1 MSIVT
6 TNIPSLFSFNS
17 PHSLQPFCTA
27 ATTLSQHQPPS
38 ENPRFSHKRG
48 GSRRPI
54 FATCARDQTSSQLPP
69 CRRTGA
75 IGPYRNRS
83 RGPLVTCQ
91 LWRRAALA
99 VAEPEPAAAPP
110 RRGIR
115 VCRSV
120 SRVFEEQRKRG
131 ELVPACMQ
139 LAASLPAQDAYSV
152 PIKPHIISPI
162 SKTPTTEFPNHCP
175 LFLNPVTGS
184 QPQGKARQSFDYAA
198 RSRLSPLIINGS
210 R

>member
-1 MSIVT
+1 MAADCTEYIGSVT
-6 TNIPSLFSFNS
+6 IFIHFARLP
-17 PHSLQPFCTA
+17 A
-27 ATTLSQHQPPS
+27 ALLHRRHNALAASATLRKSQ
-38 ENPRFSHKRG
+38 
-48 GSRRPI
+48 I
-54 FATCARDQTSSQLPP
+54 FAQARRQSPANFRNVCTRPNILPAPPVPAHRRYLPLQKPFSRSP
-69 CRRTGA
+69 CRLSLVSCGA
-75 IGPYRNRS
+75 E
-83 RGPLVTCQ
+83 
-91 LWRRAALA
+91 LA

-110 RRGIR
+110 RSGIR

-162 SKTPTTEFPNHCP
+162 SKTPTTEIPNHCP

-184 QPQGKARQSFDYAA
+184 
-198 RSRLSPLIINGS
+198 
-210 R
+210 